1 MVLLTRCWKIK
12 KLIRKNK
19 PLFEVFWLKNI
30 NKSMNKILI
39 KLSGE
44 ALANGGSNYNEEVL
58 KDISIKV
65 KDLIKNNTQVA
76 LVVGGGNLF
85 RGRELIEHVAVE
97 RPTADYIGMLAIVQ
111 NALVLRDFFESVGI
125 DTRVASSISMR
136 QVCEPYIPKKITRH
150 LDKGRVVILAAGLGQ
165 PFFSSDTT
173 CVQRALELGF
183 DMVVMAKN
191 GVDGV
196 YTADPDKDVNA
207 KKISN
212 ITASEVLEKNLT
224 FADPAAISLAREN
237 KLSIKVIGMED
248 ITRLTDKTI
257 GTSIL
262 PE

>member
-1 MVLLTRCWKIK
+1 M
-12 KLIRKNK
+12 KNK
-19 PLFEVFWLKNI
+19 
-30 NKSMNKILI
+30 KILI

-44 ALANGGSNYNEEVL
+44 ALADGGSNYKENVL
-58 KDISIKV
+58 KNISLEV
-65 KDLIKNNTQVA
+65 KNLIDKDYQVA

-85 RGRELIEHVAVE
+85 RGKELIEKVAVE

-125 DTRVASSISMR
+125 ETRVSSAITMS
-136 QVCEPYIPKKITRH
+136 QVCEPYIPKRVSRH
-150 LDKGRVVILAAGLGQ
+150 LSKKRVVILAAGLGQ

-196 YTADPDKDVNA
+196 YTADPNKDKDA
-207 KKISN
+207 KKIVQ

-237 KLSIKVIGMED
+237 NLAIKVIGMED
-248 ITRLTDKTI
+248 ISKIEDEII

-262 PE
+262 AK